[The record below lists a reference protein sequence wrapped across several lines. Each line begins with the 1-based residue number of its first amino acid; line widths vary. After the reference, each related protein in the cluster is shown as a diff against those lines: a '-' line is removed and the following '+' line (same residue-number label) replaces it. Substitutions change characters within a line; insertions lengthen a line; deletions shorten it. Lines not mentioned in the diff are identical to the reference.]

1 MAKKILIVEDEPNIA
16 ETVAYSLEKEGYKVS
31 VANDGTSGLER
42 ILRDEPDLVILD
54 LMLPGI
60 DGLDICRQVRRKSDV
75 PIIMLTAK
83 EAEIDRVLGL
93 EMGADDYITKP
104 FSLRELVARVKTV
117 LRRSDH
123 AGHATEDTAIR
134 VGDLV
139 IDLLGHEVRKD
150 GKKIDLSVKEY
161 EVLKLLASNAGRV
174 LSRDLL
180 LDRIWGADFYGDQRT
195 VDVHIRWLREKIE
208 QDPGEPRYILTV
220 RGTGYKI
227 SREGVEKE

>member
-1 MAKKILIVEDEPNIA
+1 MGKKILIVEDELNIA
-16 ETVAYSLEKEGYKVS
+16 ETVAYSLEKEGFKVQ
-31 VANDGTSGLER
+31 VANDGNTGLEKIFR
-42 ILRDEPDLVILD
+42 EDPDLVVLD
-54 LMLPGI
+54 LMLPGM
-60 DGLDICRQVRRKSDV
+60 DGLEICRQVRRRSDV

-123 AGHATEDTAIR
+123 SNHESEDSVIKI
-134 VGDLV
+134 GDLQ

-161 EVLKLLASNAGRV
+161 EVLKVLASNAGRV

-220 RGTGYKI
+220 RGTGYKL
-227 SREGVEKE
+227 SREGVGQE